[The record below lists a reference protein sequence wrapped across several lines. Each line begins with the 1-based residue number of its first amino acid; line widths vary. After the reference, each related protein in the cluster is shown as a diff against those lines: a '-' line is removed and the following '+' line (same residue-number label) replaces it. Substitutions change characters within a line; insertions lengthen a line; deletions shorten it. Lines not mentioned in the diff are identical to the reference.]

1 MKSNLILK
9 KFDTD
14 PKPGTMNIYDLR
26 TFFGGKVAFIEDTI
40 NINSDAIEFSYV
52 YGGNQTGYQYYD
64 KDSVPEDWE
73 VEYIENLTDL
83 KNNDHTISLL
93 NQSEI
98 NLNSNT
104 RWKIEINAKNILR
117 DYLFFKFKESRV
129 FQVIKYNE
137 LYNKGINSTIYNYIN
152 KNIINNYKFDSIDLY
167 IQYSDIS
174 KSQSIKKKILLQF
187 EPNFT
192 EDVYLPDNKITSFN
206 VVNLDEYTFDNI
218 IINYFQTKSSDV
230 YKFDYYFDLNFIKI

>member
-9 KFDTD
+9 KFDTE
-14 PKPGTMNIYDLR
+14 PVTGSMNIYDLR

-64 KDSVPEDWE
+64 KDSTPEEWE
-73 VEYIENLTDL
+73 TEYIENLTDL
-83 KNNDHTISLL
+83 KDNNHSISLL
-93 NQSEI
+93 NQTDI
-98 NLNSNT
+98 NLNTNT
-104 RWKIEINAKNILR
+104 RWKIEIDARKILR
-117 DYLFFKFKESRV
+117 DYLFFKFRESRI

-152 KNIINNYKFDSIDLY
+152 NNILNNYKFDSIDLY
-167 IQYSDIS
+167 IVYSDIP
-174 KSQSIKKKILLQF
+174 KTQSIKKNILLQF

-192 EDVYLPDNKITSFN
+192 EDVYSITNKISNFN
-206 VVNLDEYTFDNI
+206 VVNVDEFVFDNI
-218 IINYFQTKSSDV
+218 IINYFQIKSSNV